1 MFTIE
6 TYINESSLFFLLGKM
21 QVQMEKLYKDLGEYF
36 CFDPNKYSMEE
47 FFADLKTFKD
57 SFLQAHNDIVRM
69 REEEEK
75 KRRQQEAREQSQ
87 RDLLERQQRK
97 LALVDMDAAQT
108 QEGVMD
114 SLLEALQT
122 GSAFGNRNQ
131 RQQRRQRPAGAE
143 RRAQL
148 SRSRSRTRVN
158 PSALVTREMLS
169 NEALMGSA

>member
-1 MFTIE
+1 MFKFR
-6 TYINESSLFFLLGKM
+6 LFPGKM
-21 QVQMEKLYKDLGEYF
+21 QVQMEKLFKELGEYF
-36 CFDPNKYSMEE
+36 AFDPAKYTMEE
-47 FFADLKTFKD
+47 FFSDIKTFKD
-57 SFLQAHNDIVRM
+57 TFVQAHQEIVRQ

-75 KRRQQEAREQSQ
+75 KRRLQESREQSMREQ
-87 RDLLERQQRK
+87 LERQQRK

-158 PSALVTREMLS
+158 AGGLATRELLS